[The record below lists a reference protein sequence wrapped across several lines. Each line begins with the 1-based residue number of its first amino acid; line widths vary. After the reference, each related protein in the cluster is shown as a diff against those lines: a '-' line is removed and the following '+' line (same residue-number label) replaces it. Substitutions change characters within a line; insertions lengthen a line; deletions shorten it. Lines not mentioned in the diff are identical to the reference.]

1 MKARITCDESHP
13 LGQRFSTLFDL
24 TYYSRRNGFD
34 LHGDITN
41 FLVDTENYDYT
52 INFTRAMQFGQVKLL
67 ANLDKHCYHNK
78 IQHKV
83 INIGSYVNTLLLNN
97 PYSSYD
103 VEKASLKFAHR
114 KIAFSRMFHNN
125 YLDSY
130 MINLGHLQ
138 EVSVDIHKHYEHL
151 NTLALD
157 DVIKNV
163 KFMIDK
169 PYIKE
174 LSVQYKQPGN
184 HRINDGI
191 GTILPGLY

>member
-24 TYYSRRNGFD
+24 TYYSRRTGFD
-34 LHGDITN
+34 LHGDISN
-41 FLVDTENYDYT
+41 FLIDTENYDYT

-103 VEKASLKFAHR
+103 VEKASLKFTHR
-114 KIAFSRMFHNN
+114 KIAFARMFHNN